1 MCCSSAKWKREV
13 VPDHKEAPQR
23 SGRVEGLARDVSA
36 GAGNLFSPAGPAARF
51 DFIDVAQFH
60 SKTFGSR
67 LSYTWYW
74 TLFLVSIAVYIADTY
89 TLIALLASNR
99 WSGQILQ
106 SEAAQGDTKSSTV
119 LEVPFKIGKWIFF
132 ACIVV
137 SYLLLLWEARKAR
150 AIVKSRDISYA
161 FTNVMAHSWYALRSY
176 NHFCFFSQIDN
187 SKKKKDNLAFFVFF
201 TFKGWK
207 RLLLADAPRQ
217 VINAI
222 TLWSFGKS
230 QKWTTDFSVYFS
242 GSLVKQ
248 LALAT
253 MLFTVAIFIISAIQL
268 LVAACFYPALLCYIQ
283 GNLKEYCCHKVDKR
297 IAELMKRK
305 NRRRLAKEAEF
316 ARREA
321 AGDFRHLKDK
331 SGKLVGAPRPQPTLP
346 KVGIDDRDLYSETES
361 VRGKAGGGGA
371 DKYSYPPAA
380 SVVAPALPY
389 ANAGPYGRQQ
399 HAYGDSDSIL
409 GYGGGSAAHGYAES
423 VTSID
428 GLAARAQ
435 PMGYGHG
442 PNDSTATLPYPGVGG
457 IDMSRA
463 PSYRTNPSSRD
474 LLSSAADPPLPFD
487 DALQQQFGE
496 LGAYDRA
503 YAATPALDDSLA
515 SRGGAGG
522 GVEYAAPSRQ
532 ALFERATRHNASGVE
547 SIDGGSAVG
556 MSGSDWGGSH
566 AFGPSGS
573 HGGGGFGGWEESGPG
588 GGAAAYDEGT
598 GAYGYRA
605 PSRGMQR
612 APSGHDLGGFA
623 GRGAYGRG
631 YR

>member
-1 MCCSSAKWKREV
+1 MLT
-13 VPDHKEAPQR
+13 APR
-23 SGRVEGLARDVSA
+23 LA
-36 GAGNLFSPAGPAARF
+36 
-51 DFIDVAQFH
+51 
-60 SKTFGSR
+60 
-67 LSYTWYW
+67 
-74 TLFLVSIAVYIADTY
+74 
-89 TLIALLASNR
+89 
-99 WSGQILQ
+99 
-106 SEAAQGDTKSSTV
+106 
-119 LEVPFKIGKWIFF
+119 
-132 ACIVV
+132 
-137 SYLLLLWEARKAR
+137 
-150 AIVKSRDISYA
+150 
-161 FTNVMAHSWYALRSY
+161 
-176 NHFCFFSQIDN
+176 
-187 SKKKKDNLAFFVFF
+187 
-201 TFKGWK
+201 GWK

-297 IAELMKRK
+297 CADLSVALSASRGRQADLCALASALPRYPDLSRSFGIPRSPSRSIAELMKRK

-515 SRGGAGG
+515 SRGGGGG

>member
-13 VPDHKEAPQR
+13 VPDHK
-23 SGRVEGLARDVSA
+23 
-36 GAGNLFSPAGPAARF
+36 F
-51 DFIDVAQFH
+51 DFIDVGQFY

-67 LSYTWYW
+67 LSYAWYW
-74 TLFLVSIAVYIADTY
+74 TLFLISIAVYVADTY

-106 SEAAQGDTKSSTV
+106 SEAAQADTKSSNV

-132 ACIVV
+132 ACIIV
-137 SYLLLLWEARKAR
+137 SFVLLLWEARKAR

-161 FTNVMAHSWYALRSY
+161 HTNLMAHSWYALRSY
-176 NHFCFFSQIDN
+176 NHFCFFAQVDS
-187 SKKKKDNLAFFVFF
+187 SKKKKDNLAFFTFF

-230 QKWTTDFSVYFS
+230 QKWTTDFGVYFS

-253 MLFTVAIFIISAIQL
+253 MLFTVAIFIISAVQL
-268 LVAACFYPALLCYIQ
+268 LVAAAIYPALLCYIQ

-305 NRRRLAKEAEF
+305 NRRRLAKEAEY

-331 SGKLVGAPRPQPTLP
+331 SGKLVNAPRPQPTLP
-346 KVGIDDRDLYSETES
+346 KIGLNASDLYSDTAS
-361 VRGKAGGGGA
+361 AHGKGPGGGE
-371 DKYSYPPAA
+371 KHSYPP
-380 SVVAPALPY
+380 SSIVAPALPY
-389 ANAGPYGRQQ
+389 ANSGPYDMSHPPPHPHYPPHG
-399 HAYGDSDSIL
+399 YGDSDSIL
-409 GYGGGSAAHGYAES
+409 NYGSATHGYAES
-423 VTSID
+423 VTSVD

-442 PNDSTATLPYPGVGG
+442 PADSTSTLPYPGVGG

-474 LLSSAADPPLPFD
+474 LLAGDGYVGEPPYD
-487 DALQQQFGE
+487 DKLA
-496 LGAYDRA
+496 GAY
-503 YAATPALDDSLA
+503 YVGPAHGVNDGGYGGGHALHESHS
-515 SRGGAGG
+515 SRAGG
-522 GVEYAAPSRQ
+522 GVEYGAPPRQ
-532 ALFERATRHNASGVE
+532 LLFERAAQHNAAESFDGV
-547 SIDGGSAVG
+547 SAVG
-556 MSGSDWGGSH
+556 MAGSDFGHGR
-566 AFGPSGS
+566 GPSGS
-573 HGGGGFGGWEESGPG
+573 HGGGGYGGWEESGPSAG
-588 GGAAAYDEGT
+588 VPHEE
-598 GAYGYRA
+598 GAYRRA

-612 APSGHDLGGFA
+612 APSGNGAGGFA
-623 GRGAYGRG
+623 GRGAFGRG